1 MRGLFLLLVLLCSRV
16 NAGAPVARFTENRGQ
31 WPAEVLY
38 RARVPGGALF
48 VERTGFTFVLSTG
61 GPFGHHHGEGDGHPP
76 DPLRTHAYRME
87 FLGGRAHHTEPT
99 ADQGYYENFFQGN
112 DPARW
117 GSRCGVF
124 GEVVLRDVWPGIDIR
139 LDGWTG
145 IKYDIVVHPGARPAQ
160 VAMQYSGMDGLHV
173 ENGELVVTLSNGSV
187 REVIPL
193 SYTVGADGRRSAVD
207 AAFMVQGDLVSFS
220 APMLDASTR
229 LVIDPTI
236 AFSSYTGSTG
246 DNFGY
251 TATYDDEGHLYGGG
265 TVFDPG
271 YPTTVGV
278 FQDTF
283 LDGGI
288 DIGLSKWSPD
298 GAALV
303 WSTYLG
309 GTRAETPHSLVC
321 NDSGEL
327 FVMGAT
333 ASTDFPVTSG
343 AYDTAF
349 NGGNSISNVSGGWAG
364 ATNGYG
370 FNMAGGSDILVARLS
385 ADATS
390 LLACTYVGGS
400 ANDGLNNAELLA
412 HNYGDHFRGEIV
424 LDAAGRPVIATSTAS
439 ADAPVSANAPQST
452 FGGVLDGYFFRMDAA
467 LSTLEWAT
475 FHGGSG
481 HDNGLGVQFDSA
493 GRMFFTGGTRSADM
507 PVTPGVP
514 GPVFQGVVDGYVA
527 RYSAT
532 GNALLASTYIGS
544 AAFDQTYLLQLDQAD
559 NVYVLGQTEG
569 DLPITAG
576 RYGNPGGDLF
586 MQKYTNNMA
595 TRLWSTRLG
604 NTQGTRLSPT
614 AFLASDCDQIYLS
627 AWGGGVLGE
636 PISGLPITPD
646 AFQSTT
652 NGGDFYLMVLEPDA
666 TALNYGSYFGGAL
679 SNEHV
684 DGGTSRFDK
693 NGTIYQAVCAGCGS
707 NDDFPTTPG
716 AWSNTNGSPNCNLGV
731 FKFSLGQPIANIAI
745 DGPDEVC
752 PGQSTQFINFSF
764 GGSQYEWVFGD
775 GSPPSTEEEPAHVFE
790 EPGVYTVR
798 MVLLDPANTCFTTDT
813 ATLIVTVT
821 PPVQA
826 TTQPVLPTC
835 PGDPVQLQASGGE
848 DYLWL
853 TTNGLSSAVVPDPTL
868 VSDTAG
874 VWVVVVSDACSSD
887 TAAVAVNYFV
897 PSVATSG
904 DAFICTGGSVTIEAS
919 GGDTYAWSPPE
930 GLSDAAIADPVA
942 SPTST
947 VLYTVLITTPE
958 GCEVLDSVLV
968 QVLDELPVPTLQDTV
983 ICRGDTV
990 QRTTGIAAQYTWEAA
1005 AGISSLDVRA
1015 PLFYPEETT
1024 RYFVSMVTPCA
1035 FVRDSVLITVQEVIA
1050 RAWGDT
1056 LVCPGVPVPLRA
1068 RGGSTYQWTPA
1079 AGLDDPSSQ
1088 APTARPAASTE
1099 YVVRVLD
1106 DIGCVDS
1113 DSVFVELRP
1122 WPYVEAGPGG
1132 TIDFGDSFTLTAEG
1146 NGILA
1151 WNDIGSAELQDPT
1164 AQPVK
1169 PGETTT
1175 YVVTV
1180 VDSTGCKN
1188 TSTLTV
1194 IVNGDLYVP
1203 NTFTPNGDGYNDGFG
1218 AWGKDIATITLEVF
1232 DRWGLLIW
1240 STTALDG
1247 RWDGSYK
1254 GREAPVDTYVW
1265 KLSATELSGRQ
1276 REAIGHVT
1284 LVR

>member
-16 NAGAPVARFTENRGQ
+16 SAGAPVARFTENRGQ

-38 RARVPGGALF
+38 RARVPGGVMF
-48 VERTGFTFVLSTG
+48 VERAGFTFVLSSG
-61 GPFGHHHGEGDGHPP
+61 GPFGHHHGEGGDHPP
-76 DPLRTHAYRME
+76 DPLRSHAYRVD
-87 FLGGRAHHTEPT
+87 FAGGRAERSEG
-99 ADQGYYENFFQGN
+99 ALELGYYENFFLGSEP
-112 DPARW
+112 DRW
-117 GSRCGVF
+117 AGGCRVF
-124 GEVVLRDVWPGIDIR
+124 GEVVLREVWPGIDIR
-139 LDGWTG
+139 LDGTAG
-145 IKYDIVVHPGARPAQ
+145 IKYDLIVHPGADAGRIAL
-160 VAMQYSGMDGLHV
+160 VHSGADRLHIDGK
-173 ENGELVVTLSNGSV
+173 ELVVTLSNGTV
-187 REVIPL
+187 REAIPL
-193 SYTVGADGRRSAVD
+193 AYVTGLDGMRTEVP
-207 AAFMVQGDLVSFS
+207 VSFVL
-220 APMLDASTR
+220 AGRQVTFAIPALDASDR

-236 AFSSYTGSTG
+236 AFSSYSGSTG

-271 YPTTVGV
+271 YPTTVGA
-278 FQDTF
+278 FQSNF

-298 GAALV
+298 GASLV

-321 NDSGEL
+321 NDAGEL

-412 HNYGDHFRGEIV
+412 HNYGDHFRGEIT
-424 LDAAGRPVIATSTAS
+424 LDATGRPVIATSTAS
-439 ADAPVSANAPQST
+439 ANAPVSANAPQST

-493 GRMFFTGGTRSADM
+493 GRMFFTGGTRSTDM

-532 GNALLASTYIGS
+532 GNALLTSTYIGS

-604 NTQGTRLSPT
+604 NAQGTRLSPT

-666 TALNYGSYFGGAL
+666 TALNYGSYFGGAQ

-707 NDDFPTTPG
+707 NDDFPTTPA

-745 DGPDEVC
+745 DGPDMVC

-813 ATLIVTVT
+813 ATLTVTVI

-826 TTQPVLPTC
+826 STQPALPAC

-848 DYLWL
+848 AFLWL
-853 TTNGLSSAVVPDPTL
+853 TSNGLSSTVVPDPTL
-868 VSDTAG
+868 VSDTSG

-887 TAAVAVNYFV
+887 TASVAVNYFV
-897 PSVATSG
+897 PIVSTSG

-919 GGDTYAWSPPE
+919 GGTAYAWSPPD
-930 GLSDAAIADPVA
+930 GLSDPAVADPIA
-942 SPTST
+942 APTSST
-947 VLYTVLITTPE
+947 VYTVLVTTPE

-968 QVLDELPVPTLQDTV
+968 QVLDDLPVPTLQDTV

-990 QRTTGIAAQYTWEAA
+990 QRATGMAAQYTWDAA
-1005 AGISSLDVRA
+1005 PGISSLEVQA

-1035 FVRDSVLITVQEVIA
+1035 FVRDSVLISVQEVIA
-1050 RAWGDT
+1050 WAWGDT
-1056 LVCPGVPVPLRA
+1056 LACPGVPVPLRA
-1068 RGGSTYQWTPA
+1068 SGGSTYQWTPA
-1079 AGLDDPSSQ
+1079 AGLDDPSSP
-1088 APTARPAASTE
+1088 APTARPATSTE

-1106 DIGCVDS
+1106 DIGCADS

-1164 AQPVK
+1164 AQQVK
-1169 PGETTT
+1169 PEETTT

-1180 VDSTGCKN
+1180 VDSAGCKN
-1188 TSTLTV
+1188 TSSLTV

-1203 NTFTPNGDGYNDGFG
+1203 NSFTPNGDGYNDGFG

-1240 STTALDG
+1240 STSALEG
-1247 RWDGSYK
+1247 RWDGTYK